1 MAKWIKNTTDSN
13 KIWVGQVVDA
23 GSYYEIKSIEEKTW
37 ASNSLLL
44 TDIAIGDAIVAK
56 DNSSNNDII
65 DINSAID
72 YLKDDL
78 PQEVTMT
85 NSISTA
91 GVKDPNN
98 MRARLIGIINETV
111 TAGETV
117 NLDWCSTQLQYL
129 GEDKCSFFDGIQY
142 YAKDAI
148 IGDTSHFQVVDK
160 DGAGVAL
167 GWYTQEQ
174 FDAMGEYIIED
185 FGYDWY
191 MIPNTME
198 DIMLYKARIIPGMYI
213 RVKYH
218 SIGTEDVHII
228 VNLFRHLC
236 EL

>member
-1 MAKWIKNTTDSN
+1 MAKWIKNTTDN
-13 KIWVGQVVDA
+13 DKIWVGQVVDA

-44 TDIAIGDAIVAK
+44 TDIAIGDAVVAK

-65 DINSAID
+65 DINSAIN

-78 PQEVTMT
+78 PQEVSLSSSVNT
-85 NSISTA
+85 S
-91 GVKDPNN
+91 GVKDPNG

-117 NLDWCSTQLQYL
+117 NLDWCGTQLQYL
-129 GEDKCSFFDGIQY
+129 SENCCSFFDGIQY
-142 YAKDAI
+142 YAKDAV
-148 IGDTSHFQVVDK
+148 IGDKCHFQVVDK

-167 GWYTQEQ
+167 GWYTQQQ
-174 FDAMGEYIIED
+174 FDAMGEYVVEE
-185 FGYDWY
+185 FGHDWH

-213 RVKYH
+213 RTKYH
-218 SIGTEDVHII
+218 STGAEDVHII

-236 EL
+236 TL